1 MIDSRYKKQVQ
12 LLVRILAEIAK
23 EESFALHG
31 GTAINLFHRN
41 MPRLSVDIDLTW
53 LPFDKR
59 EEDLRAIR
67 EKLIALR
74 TRVLRVIPGISVKEP
89 ILESEDYKMRFSGPD
104 GSDVKVEVNTIN
116 RGVSGSPIILNL
128 CPKAQELFEMY
139 CEIQI
144 VPFGQLYGG
153 KIVAALDRQHPRDL
167 FDISNLLDESVYS
180 DELKTGVIFCMLSS
194 KRPFQELLNPSRPDH
209 RRVLESQFGGMT
221 DLIFTYEMFEATRDK
236 LIDAVRKSMTDQ
248 DRLFLR
254 SFFLGEPLWFPY
266 DFSKFPGVQWKLL
279 NINMLKKLNPAKH
292 ALQLNVLDDV
302 LASL

>member
-1 MIDSRYKKQVQ
+1 MIDGRYKKQVQ
-12 LLVRILAEIAK
+12 LLLRILPEIAR

-31 GTAINLFHRN
+31 GTAINLFYRN

-59 EEDLRAIR
+59 ENDLRAIR

-74 TRVLRVIPGISVKEP
+74 TRVLRVIPGIRVQEP
-89 ILESEDYKMRFSGPD
+89 VIESEEYKMRFSGTD
-104 GSDVKVEVNTIN
+104 GADVKVEVNTIN
-116 RGVSGSPIILNL
+116 RGVSGKPIILNL

-139 CEIQI
+139 CEIQV

-167 FDISNLLDESVYS
+167 FDIRNLLDESAYG

-209 RRVLESQFGGMT
+209 RRVLVSQFGGMT
-221 DLIFTYEMFEATRDK
+221 DQIFTYEMFEATRNK

-248 DRLFLR
+248 DRSFLR
-254 SFFLGEPLWFPY
+254 SFFLGEPSWFPY

-279 NINMLKKLNPAKH
+279 NINMLKKSNPAKH
-292 ALQLNVLDDV
+292 KFQLNLLDDV